1 MPESIIKLYKYI
13 ENERA
18 DSDLTK
24 RIDAAVKKGRKNEM
38 WRSQY
43 IKEQNILRDAR
54 EDGKEEGREE
64 GRVLVVTA
72 LPHPISC
79 DCFLLYILL

>member
-1 MPESIIKLYKYI
+1 
-13 ENERA
+13 
-18 DSDLTK
+18 
-24 RIDAAVKKGRKNEM
+24 M

-54 EDGKEEGREE
+54 EDGKEEGGEE